1 MNAARRRPR
10 GRAHC
15 HGRALF
21 ADHNPQLPMQLEAL
35 STARDASV
43 AGMGRKDEVGHATSA
58 LVLSAIARSSPKAR
72 TLLRYRHDLFH
83 LIHPSFVPQEGISVV
98 SYLNRRSLDIF
109 TWQLCRQAQGVAC
122 GLRPHV
128 FMPERRTAA
137 APCRAAGEGP
147 RRTEQAD
154 EELHHFALV
163 DFSRIF
169 FGPRFF
175 PRPEILQKS
184 TRAHHHS
191 A

>member
-1 MNAARRRPR
+1 MLITILSSSYSWKFFQQLAMRRLREWKGKTKWVMP
-10 GRAHC
+10 
-15 HGRALF
+15 
-21 ADHNPQLPMQLEAL
+21 PLP
-35 STARDASV
+35 
-43 AGMGRKDEVGHATSA
+43 
-58 LVLSAIARSSPKAR
+58 LVLSAIARTSPKAR
-72 TLLRYRHDLFH
+72 TLLHKRHGHFH

-154 EELHHFALV
+154 EVLHLSALWRGGP
-163 DFSRIF
+163 SRIS
-169 FGPRFF
+169 R
-175 PRPEILQKS
+175 IS
-184 TRAHHHS
+184 
-191 A
+191 

>member
-1 MNAARRRPR
+1 MP
-10 GRAHC
+10 
-15 HGRALF
+15 
-21 ADHNPQLPMQLEAL
+21 PLP
-35 STARDASV
+35 
-43 AGMGRKDEVGHATSA
+43 
-58 LVLSAIARSSPKAR
+58 LVLSAIARTSPKAR
-72 TLLRYRHDLFH
+72 TLLHKRHGHFH

-154 EELHHFALV
+154 EKSSITSPSLAWTFHESHVTSSDPAFLIQNQTPCVTMLSFDHFLRL
-163 DFSRIF
+163 SI
-169 FGPRFF
+169 FGPYGHGA
-175 PRPEILQKS
+175 
-184 TRAHHHS
+184 RAQACGKAVGGAS
-191 A
+191 RTPL

>member
-21 ADHNPQLPMQLEAL
+21 ADHNPQLPMQLEVL

-98 SYLNRRSLDIF
+98 SYLNRRSFEHLHLAVVL
-109 TWQLCRQAQGVAC
+109 TSTRSGMRSSAARMHALTPNGSGPVPRC
-122 GLRPHV
+122 G
-128 FMPERRTAA
+128 
-137 APCRAAGEGP
+137 
-147 RRTEQAD
+147 RRTEEDGACWD
-154 EELHHFALV
+154 EVLHLSALSRGGP
-163 DFSRIF
+163 SRISRISYNPPF
-169 FGPRFF
+169 
-175 PRPEILQKS
+175 
-184 TRAHHHS
+184 
-191 A
+191 

>member
-58 LVLSAIARSSPKAR
+58 LVLSAIARTSPKAR
-72 TLLRYRHDLFH
+72 TLLHNRQGHFH

-122 GLRPHV
+122 SLRPHV
-128 FMPERRTAA
+128 FMPECRTAA
-137 APCRAAGEGP
+137 APYRAAGEGP

-154 EELHHFALV
+154 DELHLSASHSRGLFTNLSRLLRTPHF
-163 DFSRIF
+163 
-169 FGPRFF
+169 
-175 PRPEILQKS
+175 
-184 TRAHHHS
+184 
-191 A
+191 

>member
-58 LVLSAIARSSPKAR
+58 LVLSAIARTSPKAR
-72 TLLRYRHDLFH
+72 TLLHNRQGHFH

-147 RRTEQAD
+147 RRTEQATMSSIFPPS
-154 EELHHFALV
+154 HTRV
-163 DFSRIF
+163 DFSRISRLLRTPHF
-169 FGPRFF
+169 
-175 PRPEILQKS
+175 
-184 TRAHHHS
+184 
-191 A
+191 